1 MSLYFYL
8 MQETVQGRMMEQVV
22 SCKDEI
28 AQQYLM
34 QCIIQGFPD
43 EFHLGTLTTLLSSL
57 PELQSGVK
65 STPHCGVL
73 ARSDLTRCDPA
84 ICTKPLHRPSFQLLQ
99 HICTVEPLLLCVKFG
114 DARPRARF
122 VMCRFAASDACC
134 SQPVQR
140 VWTHLASSWV
150 QPSPHLRAA

>member
-1 MSLYFYL
+1 
-8 MQETVQGRMMEQVV
+8 MEQVV

-65 STPHCGVL
+65 VHLIVASL
-73 ARSDLTRCDPA
+73 LDRLNRC
-84 ICTKPLHRPSFQLLQ
+84 
-99 HICTVEPLLLCVKFG
+99 
-114 DARPRARF
+114 
-122 VMCRFAASDACC
+122 AAS
-134 SQPVQR
+134 
-140 VWTHLASSWV
+140 LASQALIGHMLMACHS
-150 QPSPHLRAA
+150 LRIRPAVCN

>member
-1 MSLYFYL
+1 MSLCIML

-22 SCKDEI
+22 SCRDEI

-65 STPHCGVL
+65 VHLIVASL
-73 ARSDLTRCDPA
+73 LDRLTRY
-84 ICTKPLHRPSFQLLQ
+84 
-99 HICTVEPLLLCVKFG
+99 
-114 DARPRARF
+114 
-122 VMCRFAASDACC
+122 AAMHKAN
-134 SQPVQR
+134 
-140 VWTHLASSWV
+140 
-150 QPSPHLRAA
+150 

>member
-1 MSLYFYL
+1 MHGMSLCFAM

-65 STPHCGVL
+65 VHLIVASL
-73 ARSDLTRCDPA
+73 LDRLTR
-84 ICTKPLHRPSFQLLQ
+84 
-99 HICTVEPLLLCVKFG
+99 
-114 DARPRARF
+114 
-122 VMCRFAASDACC
+122 
-134 SQPVQR
+134 
-140 VWTHLASSWV
+140 
-150 QPSPHLRAA
+150 

>member
-1 MSLYFYL
+1 MSLSFYV

-65 STPHCGVL
+65 VHLIVASL
-73 ARSDLTRCDPA
+73 LDRLTR
-84 ICTKPLHRPSFQLLQ
+84 
-99 HICTVEPLLLCVKFG
+99 
-114 DARPRARF
+114 
-122 VMCRFAASDACC
+122 
-134 SQPVQR
+134 
-140 VWTHLASSWV
+140 
-150 QPSPHLRAA
+150 

>member
-1 MSLYFYL
+1 MSCIPEQCPYCLGCLLQLEVEYALIRIGVYGMSLSFYV
-8 MQETVQGRMMEQVV
+8 MQETVQGRMIEQVV

-65 STPHCGVL
+65 VHLIVASL
-73 ARSDLTRCDPA
+73 LDRLTR
-84 ICTKPLHRPSFQLLQ
+84 
-99 HICTVEPLLLCVKFG
+99 
-114 DARPRARF
+114 
-122 VMCRFAASDACC
+122 
-134 SQPVQR
+134 
-140 VWTHLASSWV
+140 
-150 QPSPHLRAA
+150 